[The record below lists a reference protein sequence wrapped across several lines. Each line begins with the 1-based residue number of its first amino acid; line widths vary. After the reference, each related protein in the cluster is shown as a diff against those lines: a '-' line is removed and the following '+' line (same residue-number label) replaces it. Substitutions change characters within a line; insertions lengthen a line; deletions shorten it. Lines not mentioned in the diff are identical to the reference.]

1 MTNFL
6 KEYRCQHCNK
16 LFFKGDLSHCTIE
29 IKCKNCKEFSTVTG
43 RNCSLYLMMDDKKNK
58 PKPSLS
64 NLKESDIK
72 NAVLQCSECD
82 KKDDCS
88 LHKHLEENI
97 CPICKKPVDE
107 KK

>member
-1 MTNFL
+1 MSNFL
-6 KEYRCQHCNK
+6 KEYRCKNCNK

-43 RNCSLYLMMDDKKNK
+43 KNCRLTLMLHDKKDK
-58 PKPSLS
+58 QKPSLG

-82 KKDDCS
+82 EKEDCN
-88 LHKHLEENI
+88 LYNHLKENI
-97 CPICKKPVDE
+97 CPICKKSVVE
-107 KK
+107 NK